1 MTLHVQQLSYSLII
15 TQQFNRHSAKEG
27 LLQQIGYEKAFDFVK
42 QEGSPL
48 SPIIILMLLLLV
60 AQVFTKTSEKE
71 KNSPKKA

>member
-15 TQQFNRHSAKEG
+15 TQQFNNHSTKEG

-42 QEGSPL
+42 HGGSPL
-48 SPIIILMLLLLV
+48 SPIITLMLLLLV

-71 KNSPKKA
+71 KNSPNKA